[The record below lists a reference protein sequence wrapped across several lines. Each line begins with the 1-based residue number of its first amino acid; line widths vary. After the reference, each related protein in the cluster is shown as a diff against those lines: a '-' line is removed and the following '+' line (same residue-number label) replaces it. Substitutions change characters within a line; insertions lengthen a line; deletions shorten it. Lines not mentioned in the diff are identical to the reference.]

1 MDNRLRIYSDKSWLP
16 VGKKHVIMLYPFW
29 GDIPLPA
36 DDPDFGR
43 FDEYMQSGKE
53 IFEMVNDLPSCNIA
67 VLPFE
72 YAFDEE
78 SKSVAHKANIAA
90 KEKGKKLLVFYNS
103 DDPSPINLDN
113 SIILRTSFLSS
124 TRNHN
129 EFAFPGWSVDFLKQ
143 YSEGKLN
150 PLRKQTYPEVSYCGY
165 VDSTE
170 ESTLSIKARFQK
182 FFAKP
187 AEDFYAKGAAVRGKA
202 VRQLQHD
209 KNVKY
214 NFIIRQGFWAEGL
227 TDKKAARKQYAENM
241 FQSPYALV
249 ARGAGNF
256 SYRLYEVMS
265 CGRIP
270 LFINTDCVLPYGNF
284 IDWKKSCVWLE
295 ESEVGQ
301 ISSKL
306 VQFHNSISGEEF
318 EAKQI
323 ANRKIYEEWLS
334 PTGFFKNL
342 KKLVIA

>member
-1 MDNRLRIYSDKSWLP
+1 MDSRLKIYSDKSWLP
-16 VGKKHVIMLYPFW
+16 AGKKHVIMLYPFW

-43 FDEYMQSGKE
+43 FDEYMQCGKE
-53 IFEMVNDLPSCNIA
+53 IFEMTNELSSCNIA
-67 VLPFE
+67 ILPFE

-78 SKSVAHKANIAA
+78 SKAFAEKANVAA

-124 TRNHN
+124 ARKQN
-129 EFAFPGWSVDFLKQ
+129 EFAFPGWSVDFIKQ
-143 YSEGKLN
+143 YSGGKLN
-150 PLRKQTYPEVSYCGY
+150 ILRKQTYPEVSYCGY

-170 ESTLSIKARFQK
+170 ESTLGIKARFRRL
-182 FFAKP
+182 FVKP
-187 AEDFYAKGAAVRGKA
+187 AEDFFAKGAAVRGKA
-202 VRQLQHD
+202 VRRLQHD

-227 TDKKAARKQYAENM
+227 ADKKAARKQYAENM
-241 FQSPYALV
+241 LQSPYALV

-270 LFINTDCVLPYGNF
+270 LFINTDCVLPYENF
-284 IDWKKSCVWLE
+284 IDWKKSCVWVE
-295 ESEVGQ
+295 EKDIEQV
-301 ISSKL
+301 SSVL
-306 VQFHNSISGEEF
+306 ARFHHSISEEEF
-318 EAKQI
+318 EILQNN
-323 ANRKIYEEWLS
+323 NRKIYEEWLS

-342 KKLVIA
+342 KRLAA

>member
-1 MDNRLRIYSDKSWLP
+1 MDSRLKIYSDKSWLP
-16 VGKKHVIMLYPFW
+16 AGKKHVIMLYPFW

-53 IFEMVNDLPSCNIA
+53 IFEMTNELSSCNIA

-72 YAFDEE
+72 YAFDEG
-78 SKSVAHKANIAA
+78 SKAFAQKANVAA
-90 KEKGKKLLVFYNS
+90 KENGKKLLVFYNS
-103 DDPSPINLDN
+103 DDPSTINLDN
-113 SIILRTSFLSS
+113 SIILRTSFLNS
-124 TRNHN
+124 TRKQN

-150 PLRKQTYPEVSYCGY
+150 ILRKQTYPEVSYCGY

-170 ESTLSIKARFQK
+170 ESTLSIKARLKNIFV
-182 FFAKP
+182 KP
-187 AEDFYAKGAAVRGKA
+187 EEDFFAKGAAVRGKA
-202 VRQLQHD
+202 VRRLQHD

-227 TDKKAARKQYAENM
+227 ADKKAARKQYAENM
-241 FQSPYALV
+241 LQSPYALV

-270 LFINTDCVLPYGNF
+270 LFINTDCVLPYENF
-284 IDWKKSCVWLE
+284 IDWEKSCVWVE
-295 ESEVGQ
+295 EKNIEQ
-301 ISSKL
+301 ISSRL
-306 VQFHNSISGEEF
+306 AQFHHSISEEEF
-318 EAKQI
+318 EILQDT
-323 ANRKIYEEWLS
+323 NRKIYEEWLS
-334 PTGFFKNL
+334 PAGFFKNL
-342 KKLVIA
+342 KRLTA